1 MELIVC
7 VNGSLT
13 LFGLDQGDGPHV
25 RMPPDTSVQVS
36 RMKLRPAAFSLALC
50 LLSGGTADARGLP
63 TIKTSK
69 ANPVPS
75 CATPGRLMA
84 YLAQRNPKLPKRF
97 SGIASHYMREGAA
110 LGVRWDYAFFQ
121 MIVETGALSFRRG
134 NGTAGDVS
142 PRQNN
147 FAGLGATGSGEPG
160 DAFQTIRLGVKAHL
174 QHVLMYAGERIA
186 EPIADRTRKVQ
197 EWGILDGW
205 RRKLGRPVTFAD
217 LAQRW
222 VPEPQSYI
230 ASIESVARR
239 FYEGQC
245 GRPDPRPDLVASVRR
260 GASKLETSR
269 VHPAQPAAPKTASGG
284 SERSGLGAPKASSSH
299 STPLTRADAM
309 SMPGVIIVYHERDVA
324 AAADRARNVAN
335 SSKIPDSK
343 ATPASWNAAVNTPAA
358 SAPAKPVAVQ
368 PAGPHQRPEKRTT
381 RVASLVG
388 PAAVPKP
395 PPTADEAMRAWVSGK
410 TVLLDTAL
418 GTSIPMLFRPDGTSA
433 GRAGTLAPFLGAAQ
447 DEGRWWIERNRLC
460 IKWKVWIDGDVQCL
474 RLRQAGSVIHWVRD
488 DGKTGTARLVNR

>member
-1 MELIVC
+1 
-7 VNGSLT
+7 
-13 LFGLDQGDGPHV
+13 
-25 RMPPDTSVQVS
+25 
-36 RMKLRPAAFSLALC
+36 MKLRPAAFSLALC

-84 YLAQRNPKLPKRF
+84 YLAQRNPKLQKRF
-97 SGIASHYMREGAA
+97 SSIASHYMREGTA

-134 NGTAGDVS
+134 NGAAGDVS

-147 FAGLGATGSGEPG
+147 FAGLGATGNGEPG
-160 DAFQTIRLGVKAHL
+160 DAFLTIRLGVKAHL

-186 EPIADRTRKVQ
+186 EPIAERTRKVQ

-222 VPEPQSYI
+222 VPEPQSYV

-239 FYEGQC
+239 FYEGHC
-245 GRPDPRPDLVASVRR
+245 RRPDPRPDLVASVRSGVTKQSPR
-260 GASKLETSR
+260 ANAGPR
-269 VHPAQPAAPKTASGG
+269 PAAAAPSKPAPDGT
-284 SERSGLGAPKASSSH
+284 ERSALGAPKATTSPSAPV
-299 STPLTRADAM
+299 TTAGAM
-309 SMPGVIIVYHERDVA
+309 SMPGVIIVYHERDLA
-324 AAADRARNVAN
+324 AAADRARNVA
-335 SSKIPDSK
+335 SSAKVPDSK
-343 ATPASWNAAVNTPAA
+343 ATPASWSTAV
-358 SAPAKPVAVQ
+358 SAPAAPARTQ
-368 PAGPHQRPEKRTT
+368 PTRSQPGPHQKPEKPTARI
-381 RVASLVG
+381 ASLAV

-395 PPTADEAMRAWVSGK
+395 PPTADEAMRTWVSGK

-460 IKWKVWIDGDVQCL
+460 MKWKIWIDGDVQCL